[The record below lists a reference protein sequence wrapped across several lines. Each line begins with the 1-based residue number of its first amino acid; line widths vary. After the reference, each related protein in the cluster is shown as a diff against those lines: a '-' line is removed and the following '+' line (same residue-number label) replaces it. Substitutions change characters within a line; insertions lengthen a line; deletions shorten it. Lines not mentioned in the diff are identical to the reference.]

1 MSKIRVL
8 LYTDCNLFGGSEHVI
23 YNIIRNQWLRD
34 KCIFSLLYRKS
45 ELYDQKVKELHYDEY
60 CESISS
66 LSLLTNYSIY
76 GWLRDKIKVKLIRR
90 LLFLPFYLLEK
101 LGVYRLYNRLILE
114 KFIKRNNSYDLI
126 HINNGGYPGAISCL
140 QIAIAAKKCS
150 KMRILLQVNNLAEDG
165 FEQYDSIINSVVSH
179 IITASQNAKNAL
191 LIRRH
196 IDEAIVTTL
205 PNYVQDMSFHIES
218 KINVEANH
226 PVKVVQVAL
235 LQERKGQ
242 RYLIDAIKFLNSEH
256 PGMYHL
262 QLIGNGEDESFLRNK
277 IELEH
282 LSEGVELLGYRNDY
296 IEYMKQADVIALPSI
311 KDEDMPLVIL
321 TSMSMSK
328 AIVSST
334 VGGIPE
340 EVINGESAILLNP
353 SEVQQPECLA
363 AAIREAYKNKNVLG
377 NNARLRYEAKFSAE
391 SYANSLLKIYNNI

>member
-196 IDEAIVTTL
+196 IDEATVTTL

-242 RYLIDAIKFLNSEH
+242 RYLIDAIKFLNSEY

-311 KDEDMPLVIL
+311 KDEDMPLIIL